1 MLQREGRPYLNTLL
15 LIALPAF
22 PGLVEFHAE
31 GPIADAGKPLD
42 VGSYAA
48 PLMTDWD
55 GDGLEDLLVGQF
67 DGGRIRFYTNLGSR
81 QAPVFDGFEYLMD
94 GEDYLSVPYD

>member
-1 MLQREGRPYLNTLL
+1 
-15 LIALPAF
+15 
-22 PGLVEFHAE
+22 
-31 GPIADAGKPLD
+31 

-81 QAPVFDGFEYLMD
+81 QAPVLDGFEYLSD
-94 GEDYLSVPYD
+94 GEVYLSVPYD